1 MRQGKQRS
9 INRQADNTGGQMTD
23 MPNRKQPLSGI
34 RVIELARV
42 LAGPWA
48 GQMLADMGADVI
60 KVENPEGG
68 DDTRTWG
75 PPFVEGADGENLSA
89 AYYHATN
96 RGKRSIVADLKTPD
110 GCELVRR
117 LVRTA
122 DVVIEN
128 FKRGG
133 LAKYGLDYESLK
145 VLNPKLIY
153 CSITGF
159 GQTGPY
165 ADFAGYDYIV
175 QGMSGFMSITG
186 EPDGQ
191 PMKAGVAVA
200 DIFTGI
206 YSVTAI
212 QAALIHAIRSGE
224 GQHIDMALLDVQSA
238 VLANQN
244 MNYLISGK
252 PPVRLGNAH
261 PNISPYE
268 VVPTADGFLIL
279 AVGNDGQFR
288 RLCNILGIGA
298 IADDERFATNK
309 ARVAHKVDVRQ
320 IVSTET
326 LKWQKRDL
334 LTVCEKNAVPAGPIN
349 SIEEMFAD
357 PQIKARGLRVDLE
370 TEDGTVIPGVR
381 TPIVLSQTPLRYE
394 RPSPKLGEH
403 QAQVLAELENIERT
417 TTP

>member
-1 MRQGKQRS
+1 MVEPSSSKE
-9 INRQADNTGGQMTD
+9 
-23 MPNRKQPLSGI
+23 PPLKGI

-60 KVENPEGG
+60 KVESPDGG
-68 DDTRTWG
+68 DDTRAWG
-75 PPFVEGADGENLSA
+75 PPFVESKDGDNLSA
-89 AYYHATN
+89 AYYHSTN
-96 RGKRSIVADLKTPD
+96 RGKRSITVDLKTEE
-110 GCELVRR
+110 GRQTVRR
-117 LVRTA
+117 LVKTA

-133 LAKYGLDYESLK
+133 LEKYGLDYQSLRA
-145 VLNPKLIY
+145 LNPKLIY

-212 QAALIHAIRSGE
+212 QAALIHTLRTGE

-244 MNYLISGK
+244 MNYLISGR

-279 AVGNDGQFR
+279 AVGNDGQFK
-288 RLCNILGIGA
+288 RLCKILGVDA
-298 IADDERFATNK
+298 IAEDERYATNK
-309 ARVAHKVDVRQ
+309 ARVSHKLEVRQ

-326 LKWQKRDL
+326 LKWMKRDL
-334 LTVCEKNAVPAGPIN
+334 LTACESNAVPAGPIN

-357 PQIKARGLRVDLE
+357 PQVQARGLRIDLE
-370 TEDGTVIPGVR
+370 AADGTVIPGVR
-381 TPIVLSQTPLRYE
+381 TPIVLSETPLRYN
-394 RPSPKLGEH
+394 RPSPRLGEH
-403 QAQVLAELENIERT
+403 QAEVLAELDDIERNIAQ
-417 TTP
+417 

>member
-1 MRQGKQRS
+1 MVEPSSSKE
-9 INRQADNTGGQMTD
+9 
-23 MPNRKQPLSGI
+23 PPLKGI

-60 KVENPEGG
+60 KVESPDGG
-68 DDTRTWG
+68 DDTRAWG
-75 PPFVEGADGENLSA
+75 PPFVEGQDGDNLSA
-89 AYYHATN
+89 AYYHSTN
-96 RGKRSIVADLKTPD
+96 RGKRSITLDLKTEE
-110 GCELVRR
+110 GRQIVRR
-117 LVRTA
+117 LVKTA

-133 LAKYGLDYESLK
+133 LEKYGLDYQSLRA
-145 VLNPKLIY
+145 LNPKLIY

-175 QGMSGFMSITG
+175 QGISGFMSITG

-212 QAALIHAIRSGE
+212 QAALIHTLRTGQ

-279 AVGNDGQFR
+279 AVGNDGQFK
-288 RLCNILGIGA
+288 RLCKILGIDA
-298 IADDERFATNK
+298 IADDERYATNK
-309 ARVAHKVDVRQ
+309 ARVAHKLDVRQ

-326 LKWQKRDL
+326 LKWMKRDL
-334 LTVCEKNAVPAGPIN
+334 LTACESNAVPAGPIN

-357 PQIKARGLRVDLE
+357 PQVQARGLRIDLE
-370 TEDGTVIPGVR
+370 AADGTVIPGVR
-381 TPIVLSQTPLRYE
+381 TPIVLSETPLRYN
-394 RPSPKLGEH
+394 RPSPRLGEH
-403 QAQVLAELENIERT
+403 QAEVLAELDDIERNIAQ
-417 TTP
+417 

>member
-1 MRQGKQRS
+1 MAEDMTRQITEKQ
-9 INRQADNTGGQMTD
+9 
-23 MPNRKQPLSGI
+23 PPLSGI

-68 DDTRTWG
+68 DDTRAWG
-75 PPFVEGADGENLSA
+75 PPFVESVDGDNLSA

-96 RGKRSIVADLKTPD
+96 RGKRSIVADLKTEE

-117 LVRTA
+117 LVKTA

-133 LAKYGLDYESLK
+133 LDKYGLDYDSLK
-145 VLNPKLIY
+145 AINPKLIY

-212 QAALIHAIRSGE
+212 QAALIHAMRTGE
-224 GQHIDMALLDVQSA
+224 GQHVDMALLDVQSA

-252 PPVRLGNAH
+252 APVRLGNAH

-288 RLCNILGIGA
+288 RLCKILGIDT
-298 IADDERFATNK
+298 IADDERYATNK
-309 ARVAHKVDVRQ
+309 ARVAHKLDVRQ

-326 LKWQKRDL
+326 LKWMKRDL
-334 LTVCEKNAVPAGPIN
+334 LTACETNAVPAGPIN

-357 PQIKARGLRVDLE
+357 PQVQARGLRVDLQAA
-370 TEDGTVIPGVR
+370 DGTTIPGVR
-381 TPIVLSQTPLRYE
+381 TPIVLSETPLRYE
-394 RPSPKLGEH
+394 RPSPRLGEH
-403 QAQVLAELENIERT
+403 QQDVLVELEEIEGRMSAQ
-417 TTP
+417 

>member
-1 MRQGKQRS
+1 M
-9 INRQADNTGGQMTD
+9 ADISSK
-23 MPNRKQPLSGI
+23 KQPPLAGI

-60 KVENPEGG
+60 KVESPDGG
-68 DDTRTWG
+68 DDTRAWG
-75 PPFVEGADGENLSA
+75 PPFVESKDGDNLSA
-89 AYYHATN
+89 AYYHSTN
-96 RGKRSIVADLKTPD
+96 RGKRSITVDLKSDEGRET
-110 GCELVRR
+110 VRR
-117 LVRTA
+117 LVKTA

-133 LAKYGLDYESLK
+133 LEKYGLDYQSLRA
-145 VLNPKLIY
+145 LNPKLIY

-212 QAALIHAIRSGE
+212 QAALIHAMRTGQ
-224 GQHIDMALLDVQSA
+224 GQHVDMALLDVQSA

-244 MNYLISGK
+244 MNYLMSGK
-252 PPVRLGNAH
+252 APSRLGNAH

-288 RLCNILGIGA
+288 RLCKILGIEA
-298 IADDERFATNK
+298 VADDERYATNK
-309 ARVAHKVDVRQ
+309 ARVAHKVEVRQ
-320 IVSTET
+320 LVSTET
-326 LKWQKRDL
+326 LKWLKRDL
-334 LTVCEKNAVPAGPIN
+334 LTACETNAVPAGPIN

-357 PQIKARGLRVDLE
+357 PQVQARGLRVDLE
-370 TEDGTVIPGVR
+370 AADGTVIPGVR
-381 TPIVLSQTPLRYE
+381 TPIVLSETPLHYN
-394 RPSPKLGEH
+394 RPSPRLGEH
-403 QAQVLAELENIERT
+403 QQEVLAELIEIERNL
-417 TTP
+417 TP

>member
-1 MRQGKQRS
+1 M
-9 INRQADNTGGQMTD
+9 ADISSK
-23 MPNRKQPLSGI
+23 KQPPLAGI

-60 KVENPEGG
+60 KVESPDGG
-68 DDTRTWG
+68 DDTRAWG
-75 PPFVEGADGENLSA
+75 PPFVESKDGDNLSA
-89 AYYHATN
+89 AYYHSTN
-96 RGKRSIVADLKTPD
+96 RGKRSITVDLKSDEGRET
-110 GCELVRR
+110 VRR
-117 LVRTA
+117 LVKTA

-133 LAKYGLDYESLK
+133 LEKYGLDYQSLRA
-145 VLNPKLIY
+145 LNPKLIY

-186 EPDGQ
+186 EPEGQ

-212 QAALIHAIRSGE
+212 QAALIHAMRTGQ
-224 GQHIDMALLDVQSA
+224 GQHVDMALLDVQSA

-244 MNYLISGK
+244 MNYLMSGNA
-252 PPVRLGNAH
+252 PVRLGNAH

-288 RLCNILGIGA
+288 RLCKILGIETV
-298 IADDERFATNK
+298 ADDERYATNK
-309 ARVAHKVDVRQ
+309 ARVAHKVEVRQ
-320 IVSTET
+320 LVSTET
-326 LKWQKRDL
+326 LKWLKRDL
-334 LTVCEKNAVPAGPIN
+334 LTACESNAVPAGPIN

-357 PQIKARGLRVDLE
+357 PQVQARGLRVDLE
-370 TEDGTVIPGVR
+370 AADGTIIPGVR
-381 TPIVLSQTPLRYE
+381 TPIVLSETPLHYS
-394 RPSPKLGEH
+394 RPSPRLGEH
-403 QAQVLAELENIERT
+403 QQEVLAELIEIERNL
-417 TTP
+417 TP

>member
-1 MRQGKQRS
+1 
-9 INRQADNTGGQMTD
+9 
-23 MPNRKQPLSGI
+23 
-34 RVIELARV
+34 
-42 LAGPWA
+42 
-48 GQMLADMGADVI
+48 MLADMGADVI
-60 KVENPEGG
+60 KVESPEGG
-68 DDTRTWG
+68 DDTRAWG
-75 PPFVEGADGENLSA
+75 PPFVESKDGDNLSA
-89 AYYHATN
+89 AYYHSTN
-96 RGKRSIVADLKTPD
+96 RGKRSITIDLKTEE
-110 GCELVRR
+110 GRKTVRR
-117 LVRTA
+117 LVKTA

-133 LAKYGLDYESLK
+133 LEKYGLDYQSLRA
-145 VLNPKLIY
+145 LNPKLIY

-212 QAALIHAIRSGE
+212 QAALIHAMRTGQ

-238 VLANQN
+238 ILANQN

-252 PPVRLGNAH
+252 APVRLGNAH

-288 RLCNILGIGA
+288 RLCKILGIDA
-298 IADDERFATNK
+298 IADDERYATNK
-309 ARVAHKVDVRQ
+309 ARVAHKVEVRQ

-326 LKWQKRDL
+326 LKWMKRDL
-334 LTVCEKNAVPAGPIN
+334 LTACEINAVPAGPIN

-357 PQIKARGLRVDLE
+357 PQVQARGLRVDLE
-370 TEDGTVIPGVR
+370 AADGTVIPGVR
-381 TPIVLSQTPLRYE
+381 TPIVLSETPLHYN
-394 RPSPKLGEH
+394 RPSPRLGEH
-403 QAQVLAELENIERT
+403 QDEVLAELADIERT
-417 TTP
+417 IAP

>member
-1 MRQGKQRS
+1 MTQQTHDRQ
-9 INRQADNTGGQMTD
+9 
-23 MPNRKQPLSGI
+23 PPLKGT

-60 KVENPEGG
+60 KIENPDGG
-68 DDTRTWG
+68 DDTRAWG
-75 PPFVEGADGENLSA
+75 PPFVESVDGDNLSA

-96 RGKRSIVADLKTPD
+96 RGKRSITADLRTVE
-110 GCELVRR
+110 GCDLVRR
-117 LVRTA
+117 LIATA

-133 LAKYGLDYESLK
+133 LVKYGLDYQSLK
-145 VLNPKLIY
+145 ALNPKLIY

-212 QAALIHAIRSGE
+212 QAALIHAMRTGQ

-252 PPVRLGNAH
+252 APVRLGNAH

-279 AVGNDGQFR
+279 AVGNDGQFS
-288 RLCNILGIGA
+288 RLCKILGLA
-298 IADDERFATNK
+298 DIATDERYATNK
-309 ARVAHKVDVRQ
+309 ARVAHKADVRR
-320 IVSTET
+320 IISTET

-334 LTVCEKNAVPAGPIN
+334 LTACESNAVPAGPIN

-357 PQIKARGLRVDLE
+357 PQVEARGLRVDLQAA
-370 TEDGTVIPGVR
+370 DGTTIPGVR
-381 TPIVLSQTPLRYE
+381 TPIVLSETPLQYE
-394 RPSPKLGEH
+394 RPSPRLGEH
-403 QAQVLAELENIERT
+403 QADVLAELEEIERNM
-417 TTP
+417 TP

>member
-1 MRQGKQRS
+1 MVEPSSSKE
-9 INRQADNTGGQMTD
+9 
-23 MPNRKQPLSGI
+23 PPLKGI

-60 KVENPEGG
+60 KVESPDGG
-68 DDTRTWG
+68 DDTRAWG
-75 PPFVEGADGENLSA
+75 PPFVESKDGDNLSA
-89 AYYHATN
+89 AYYHSTN
-96 RGKRSIVADLKTPD
+96 RGKRSIPVDLKTEE
-110 GCELVRR
+110 GRQIVRR
-117 LVRTA
+117 LVKTA

-133 LAKYGLDYESLK
+133 LEKYGLDYQSLRA
-145 VLNPKLIY
+145 LNPKLIY

-200 DIFTGI
+200 DILTGI

-212 QAALIHAIRSGE
+212 QAALIHAIRTGE

-244 MNYLISGK
+244 MNYLISGR

-279 AVGNDGQFR
+279 AVGNDGQFK
-288 RLCNILGIGA
+288 RLCKILGINA
-298 IADDERFATNK
+298 IADDERYATNK
-309 ARVAHKVDVRQ
+309 ARVAHKLEVRQ

-326 LKWQKRDL
+326 LKWVKRDL
-334 LTVCEKNAVPAGPIN
+334 LTACESNAVPAGPIN

-357 PQIKARGLRVDLE
+357 PQVQARGLRIDLE
-370 TEDGTVIPGVR
+370 AADGTVIPGVR
-381 TPIVLSQTPLRYE
+381 TPIVLSETPLRYE
-394 RPSPKLGEH
+394 RPSPRLGEH
-403 QAQVLAELENIERT
+403 QAEVLAELDDIERNIAQ
-417 TTP
+417 